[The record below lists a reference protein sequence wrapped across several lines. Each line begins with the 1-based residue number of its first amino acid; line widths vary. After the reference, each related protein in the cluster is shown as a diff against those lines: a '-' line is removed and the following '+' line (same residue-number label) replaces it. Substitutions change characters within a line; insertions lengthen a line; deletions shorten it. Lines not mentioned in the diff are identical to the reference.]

1 MSSTA
6 FSVAK
11 QKERPRYCQKSS
23 SYLKQKP
30 LTCKSQ
36 KQIVTTP
43 TEHGRP
49 LLTHKSC
56 SSATNCSACSCISH
70 FRNAARELQAKKRV
84 ESPRLSKAIKHPGST
99 SESLGSFLTPT
110 PKEKPGKISSPPQE
124 KTFTKL

>member
-6 FSVAK
+6 SSTVK
-11 QKERPRYCQKSS
+11 PKERARNSLKSS

-36 KQIVTTP
+36 KQIVVTP
-43 TEHGRP
+43 TDHEKP

-70 FRNAARELQAKKRV
+70 FRNAARELHAKKRI
-84 ESPRLSKAIKHPGST
+84 ESPRLSKALKHPST
-99 SESLGSFLTPT
+99 AQESLGSFLTHA
-110 PKEKPGKISSPPQE
+110 
-124 KTFTKL
+124 